1 MWCCVGEWNKSKIYL
16 NQNWTVKYFMRIM
29 FGAECF
35 SYNKSLGEI
44 FGARSI
50 DNIFALANG
59 IAKHLVCKC
68 CMKMVWQNPKSRNAW
83 TKTDLFLLFCHCEI
97 LKRKKNTVFDCL
109 VDNWTIFTLFTF
121 WRNEKKKHWKI
132 LLATH
137 DLIKKFIALFCV

>member
-1 MWCCVGEWNKSKIYL
+1 
-16 NQNWTVKYFMRIM
+16 M

-83 TKTDLFLLFCHCEI
+83 TKTDLFFTVLPLRNFKEKKKTQCLIALLITERSSHCLRFDEM
-97 LKRKKNTVFDCL
+97 KKKNTG
-109 VDNWTIFTLFTF
+109 
-121 WRNEKKKHWKI
+121 KYY
-132 LLATH
+132 
-137 DLIKKFIALFCV
+137 